1 MSKIDT
7 IRAWKDEAYRRSLSE
22 AELAKLPQN
31 PAGLIELSDNEMEL
45 VAGGSIYPT
54 ASPNLSSVSCCWMK

>member
-22 AELAKLPQN
+22 AELAKLPQH
-31 PAGLIELSDNEMEL
+31 PAGLIELSDSEMEL
-45 VAGGSIYPT
+45 VAGGAISATPNI
-54 ASPNLSSVSCCWMK
+54 ASAGCCWMK

>member
-22 AELAKLPQN
+22 AELAKLPQH
-31 PAGLIELSDNEMEL
+31 PAGLIELSDSEMEL
-45 VAGGSIYPT
+45 VAGGAISAT
-54 ASPNLSSVSCCWMK
+54 PNLSSAGCCWMK